1 MVNIVR
7 VEASKD
13 AFNDRKW
20 EGYVVVRLA
29 AITHSRTY
37 TPSVGKY
44 IKNYLKEHY
53 PNSSKKLSVRR
64 FRQQSSI
71 YDFEIYFQDEAEE
84 AEFIMTIKNLEGSS
98 I

>member
-20 EGYVVVRLA
+20 EGYFVVSYMRPR
-29 AITHSRTY
+29 RTY